1 MVYWHAD
8 RLLARPFNFVLYI
21 LATAMTTDLQKT
33 LAALASLAS
42 VLVGVVT
49 IASYLSGEDVVLPPS
64 SATVPSESRHII
76 IQARAV
82 FVDDDKIYIL
92 DYDNN
97 LIEWNESLD
106 VEVL

>member
-49 IASYLSGEDVVLPPS
+49 IASYLSGEDVTLPPS
-64 SATVPSESRHII
+64 LTTPSSESQPII
-76 IQARAV
+76 IHARVV
-82 FVDDDKIYIL
+82 FIEKNMTYAI
-92 DYDNN
+92 DYNKN
-97 LIEWNESLD
+97 LILLNESTII
-106 VEVL
+106 V

>member
-1 MVYWHAD
+1 
-8 RLLARPFNFVLYI
+8 
-21 LATAMTTDLQKT
+21 MTTSFQK
-33 LAALASLAS
+33 ALAIMASIAS
-42 VLVGVVT
+42 VLAGVVT